1 MKYKIIGLTAVAL
14 VLVAVMFISQ
24 MMTEEKGTRYIEHI
38 KAEEKM
44 PCTSHADDTLCTHLP
59 IVNINTNGTEIPG
72 KPIYDEEYNVIDYTL
87 AADGTT
93 TIKATLG
100 VVDNEKTYNHLA
112 DNTENLGEVMIRVRG
127 HSSRRFDKPNYFIRF
142 VNPDGTNNPKEFLG
156 MDAHHEWALHGPFLD
171 KSLIRNYMW
180 YNIAGEMMEYSPN
193 VRFFELILNG
203 EYRGLYLALETVT
216 SGKEGARLSLSVN
229 KKNNTFSGYALRLD
243 WGDTEEENKLYPFT
257 NYTTRAKTQHEL
269 VYPGTKNITPELKET
284 IKNEFS
290 LFEKT
295 LYSYDYNNEKYG
307 YKNYI
312 DIDSFVDYF
321 LINELT
327 CNYDAGSLS
336 TYIYKDTGGKY
347 KMCVWDFNSAL
358 DAYQEQPIPTDEFRL
373 NSGLWYQMLF
383 MDIDFTDRV
392 VKRYYELRKTVFS
405 EEYLFGFIDDTIEYL
420 GPAIE
425 RNYEKWGYTF
435 NPGYDLMHP
444 TERNP
449 RNYDEAILQMKDFIR
464 RRIAFMDENVES
476 LRQNNSES
484 KTKKYNEVSG
494 IKR

>member
-1 MKYKIIGLTAVAL
+1 MKYKIIGISVTAL
-14 VLVAVMFISQ
+14 VLITVLCISFI
-24 MMTEEKGTRYIEHI
+24 MPEDNGARYIEHI
-38 KAEEKM
+38 MAEEKEV
-44 PCTSHADDTLCTHLP
+44 CKTHTNDSICTHLP
-59 IVNINTNGTEIPG
+59 IVSINTNGTEIPG

-93 TIKATLG
+93 TIRASLD
-100 VVDNEKTYNHLA
+100 VIDNKQEYNHLS
-112 DNTENLGEVMIRVRG
+112 DNAKSMGEVMIRVRG
-127 HSSRRFDKPNYFIRF
+127 HSSRRFEKPNYFIRF
-142 VNPDGTNNPKEFLG
+142 VSADDTNNPQEFLG

-171 KSLIRNYMW
+171 KTLIRNYMW
-180 YNIAGEMMEYSPN
+180 YNISGEIMEYSPN
-193 VRFFELILNG
+193 VRFFELVLNG
-203 EYRGLYLALETVT
+203 EYRGLYLATEMITA
-216 SGKEGARLSLSVN
+216 GKEGSRLNLQVN
-229 KKNNTFSGYALRLD
+229 KKDNTFSGYALRLD

-269 VYPGTKNITPELKET
+269 VYPGAKNITPELKEA

-321 LINELT
+321 LINEFT

-336 TYIYKDTGGKY
+336 TYIYKDIDGKY

-358 DAYQEQPIPTDEFRL
+358 DAYQESAMPTDEFRL

-383 MDIDFTDRV
+383 MDSDFTDRV
-392 VKRYYELRKTVFS
+392 ITRYYELRKTVFS

-420 GPAIE
+420 GTAVD
-425 RNYEKWGYTF
+425 RNYERWGYTF
-435 NPGYDLMHP
+435 NQEYDLMHP

-449 RNYDEAILQMKDFIR
+449 RNYDEAISQMKDFITK
-464 RRIAFMDENVES
+464 RIAFMDENIES
-476 LRQNNSES
+476 LRQNSAES
-484 KTKKYNEVSG
+484 KTKKYNEVSD
-494 IKR
+494 

>member
-1 MKYKIIGLTAVAL
+1 MKYRLIGFSATAL
-14 VLVAVMFISQ
+14 VLIAVILISQ
-24 MMTEEKGTRYIEHI
+24 IMPEENGIRYIEHI
-38 KAEEKM
+38 MAEEKT
-44 PCTSHADDTLCTHLP
+44 PCETHSDDIFCTHLP
-59 IVNINTNGTEIPG
+59 IVNINTNGIEIPG
-72 KPIYDEEYNVIDYTL
+72 KPIYDENYDVLGYTL
-87 AADGTT
+87 ASDGAT
-93 TIKATLG
+93 TIKASLD
-100 VVDNEKTYNHLA
+100 VVDNENTYNHPD
-112 DNTENLGEVMIRVRG
+112 DNVQNLGEVMIRVRG
-127 HSSRRFDKPNYFIRF
+127 HSSRRFEKPNYFIRF
-142 VNPDGTNNPKEFLG
+142 INSDGTNKPQSFLG

-180 YNIAGEMMEYSPN
+180 YNISGEIMEYSPN
-193 VRFFELILNG
+193 VRFCELILNG
-203 EYRGLYLALETVT
+203 EYRGLYLALEMITA
-216 SGKEGARLSLSVN
+216 GKEGARLNLEVN
-229 KKNNTFSGYALRLD
+229 KKDNTFSGYALRLD

-269 VYPGTKNITPELKET
+269 VFPGSKNMTPELKEA

-312 DIDSFVDYF
+312 DTDSFVDYF

-347 KMCVWDFNSAL
+347 KMCVWDFNSAC
-358 DAYQEQPIPTDEFRL
+358 DFYQEQAIPTDEFRL

-383 MDIDFTDRV
+383 MDKDFTDRV
-392 VKRYYELRKTVFS
+392 VERYYELRQTVFS
-405 EEYLFGFIDDTIEYL
+405 EEYLFKFIDDTVDYL
-420 GPAIE
+420 GPAVN

-435 NPGYDLMHP
+435 TQDYDLLHP

-449 RNYDEAILQMKDFIR
+449 RSFEASTGQLKSFLKKR
-464 RRIAFMDENVES
+464 LAFLDENIES
-476 LRQNNSES
+476 LRQHSAES
-484 KTKKYNEVSG
+484 KTKKYNEVSD
-494 IKR
+494 

>member
-1 MKYKIIGLTAVAL
+1 MKYKIIGASAAALTLIAVIIIS
-14 VLVAVMFISQ
+14 FI
-24 MMTEEKGTRYIEHI
+24 MPEDTGARYVEHI
-38 KAEEKM
+38 MAKEKT
-44 PCTSHADDTLCTHLP
+44 PCVSHTDRTLCTHLP
-59 IVNINTNGTEIPG
+59 IVSINTNGIEIPG
-72 KPIYDEEYNVIDYTL
+72 KPIYDEEHNVIDYTL

-93 TIKATLG
+93 SIKAALG
-100 VVDNEKTYNHLA
+100 VIDSEQEYNHLT
-112 DNTENLGEVMIRVRG
+112 DSKTDMGEVMIRVRG
-127 HSSRRFDKPNYFIRF
+127 HSSRRFEKPNYFIRF
-142 VNPDGTNNPKEFLG
+142 VNSDGTNNPQKFLG

-171 KSLIRNYMW
+171 KTLIRNYMW
-180 YNIAGEMMEYSPN
+180 YNISGEIMQYSPN
-193 VRFFELILNG
+193 VRFFELVLNG
-203 EYRGLYLALETVT
+203 EYRGLYLAIETIT
-216 SGKEGARLSLSVN
+216 SGKEGARLSLEVN
-229 KKNNTFSGYALRLD
+229 KKDNTFSGYALRLD

-269 VYPGTKNITPELKET
+269 VYPGTKNMTPELKEA

-321 LINELT
+321 LINEFT

-336 TYIYKDTGGKY
+336 TYIYKDIDGKY

-358 DAYQEQPIPTDEFRL
+358 DAYQESAMPADEFRL

-383 MDIDFTDRV
+383 MDSDFTDRV

-420 GPAIE
+420 DTAVD
-425 RNYEKWGYTF
+425 RNYERWGYTF
-435 NPGYDLMHP
+435 NQEYDLMHP
-444 TERNP
+444 TQRNP
-449 RNYDEAILQMKDFIR
+449 RNYDEAILQMKDFITK
-464 RRIAFMDENVES
+464 RIAFMDENIES
-476 LRQNNSES
+476 LRQNSAES
-484 KTKKYNEVSG
+484 KTKKYNEVSD
-494 IKR
+494 